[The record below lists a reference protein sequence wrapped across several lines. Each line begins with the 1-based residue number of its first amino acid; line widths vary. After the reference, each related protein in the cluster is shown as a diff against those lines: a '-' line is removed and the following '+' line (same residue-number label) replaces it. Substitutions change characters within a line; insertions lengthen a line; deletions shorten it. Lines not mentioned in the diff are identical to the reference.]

1 MAGEDIKNFR
11 LSTKANEIADG
22 IKETGRF
29 EDVLTVAR
37 FGLAYALKNHFDEIS
52 PENYHMPDSGGSNYN
67 IGSLDSDGQ
76 LRALLVAL
84 YPGTTTPYLYAQH
97 LITFGLLKLGE
108 RIDNEGWKSV
118 SALL

>member
-11 LSTKANEIADG
+11 LSSRANEIAER
-22 IKETGRF
+22 IKEEGHF

-37 FGLAYALKNHFDEIS
+37 FGMAYALKNHFEEIS
-52 PENYHMPDSGGSNYN
+52 PEIYRMPDSAGSNYN

-84 YPGTTTPYLYAQH
+84 YPGTTTPYLFAQH
-97 LITFGLLKLGE
+97 LITFGLLRLGE

-118 SALL
+118 SDLL

>member
-11 LSTKANEIADG
+11 LSSKAIEIAEK

-37 FGLAYALKNHFDEIS
+37 FGMAYALKNHFSEIT
-52 PENYHMPDSGGSNYN
+52 PETYRMPDNNGSNYN
-67 IGSLDSDGQ
+67 VGSLDSDGQ
-76 LRALLVAL
+76 LRTLLVAL

-97 LITFGLLKLGE
+97 LITFGLIKIGE
-108 RIDNEGWKSV
+108 RIDNEGWVSV